1 MKFLVDPQLI
11 TDALKGESE
20 DGKCALALFEAHRAD
35 DLVLALTSYV
45 ALSPAFMGIRTMQD
59 RFLETIGVRVSRNA
73 PAKVMDAAYSA
84 WSRYQKDNPRVTGGS
99 SVFDQLYIG
108 AYALLY
114 DGILTRQGDFYRKYF
129 ESLNIV
135 EL

>member
-11 TDALKGESE
+11 VDALKGESE
-20 DGKCALALFEAHRAD
+20 DGRRALALFEAYKAD
-35 DLVLALTSYV
+35 ELILALTSYV
-45 ALSPAFMGIRTMQD
+45 ALGPAFMGIRSMQD

-73 PAKVMDAAYSA
+73 PAKVLDAAYSA
-84 WSRYQKDNPRVTGGS
+84 WSRYQQENPRIAGGS

-114 DGILTRQGDFYRKYF
+114 DGILTRHGDLYRRYF
-129 ESLNIV
+129 DDPP
-135 EL
+135 

>member
-20 DGKCALALFEAHRAD
+20 AGKSALALFEAHRAD
-35 DLVLALTSYV
+35 ELILAPTSCLALC
-45 ALSPAFMGIRTMQD
+45 PAFMGIRTMQD
-59 RFLETIGVRVSRNA
+59 RFLENFGIRVTKNA
-73 PAKVMDAAYSA
+73 SAKVMDAAYSA
-84 WSRYQKDNPRVTGGS
+84 WSRYQQENPRVLGGS

-114 DGILTRQGDFYRKYF
+114 DGILTRQGALYRKYF
-129 ESLNIV
+129 ESLNVI
-135 EL
+135 EP

>member
-11 TDALKGESE
+11 KDALKGESE
-20 DGKCALALFEAHRAD
+20 AGKSALALFEAHKAD
-35 DLVLALTSYV
+35 ELILAPTSYV
-45 ALSPAFMGIRTMQD
+45 ALSPAFMGIRSMQD
-59 RFLETIGVRVSRNA
+59 RFLETVGIRVARNA

-84 WSRYQKDNPRVTGGS
+84 WSRYQQDNPRIAGGN

-114 DGILTRQGDFYRKYF
+114 DGILTRQGDLYRKYF
-129 ESLNIV
+129 ETLNVV
-135 EL
+135 EP

>member
-11 TDALKGESE
+11 MDALKGESE
-20 DGKCALALFEAHRAD
+20 EGRRALNLFEAHKAD
-35 DLVLALTSYV
+35 ELILAPTSYI
-45 ALSPAFMGIRTMQD
+45 ALSPAFMGIRSMQD
-59 RFLETIGVRVSRNA
+59 RFLETVGIRVSRNA

-84 WSRYQKDNPRVTGGS
+84 WSRYQQENPRIAGGN

-114 DGILTRQGDFYRKYF
+114 DGILTRQGDLYRKYF
-129 ESLNIV
+129 ETLNVV
-135 EL
+135 ES

>member
-11 TDALKGESE
+11 TDALKGESDE
-20 DGKCALALFEAHRAD
+20 GRRTLDLFEAHKAD
-35 DLVLALTSYV
+35 ELILAPTSYI
-45 ALSPAFMGIRTMQD
+45 ALSPAFMGIRSMQD
-59 RFLETIGVRVSRNA
+59 RFLETVGIRVTRNA

-84 WSRYQKDNPRVTGGS
+84 WSRYQQDNPRIAGGN

-114 DGILTRQGDFYRKYF
+114 DGILTRQGDLCRKYF
-129 ESLNIV
+129 ESLNVV
-135 EL
+135 EP

>member
-20 DGKCALALFEAHRAD
+20 EGRRALNLFEAHKAD
-35 DLVLALTSYV
+35 ELILAPTSYI
-45 ALSPAFMGIRTMQD
+45 ALSPAFMGIRSMQD
-59 RFLETIGVRVSRNA
+59 RFLETVGIRVLRNA

-84 WSRYQKDNPRVTGGS
+84 WSRYQQDNPRIAGGN

-114 DGILTRQGDFYRKYF
+114 DGILTRQGNLYRKYF
-129 ESLNIV
+129 ETLNIV
-135 EL
+135 EP

>member
-20 DGKCALALFEAHRAD
+20 EGRHALDLFEAHKAD
-35 DLVLALTSYV
+35 ELILAPTSYI
-45 ALSPAFMGIRTMQD
+45 ALSPAFMGIRSMQD
-59 RFLETIGVRVSRNA
+59 RFLENIGVRVTRNA

-84 WSRYQKDNPRVTGGS
+84 WSRYQQENPRVTGGS
-99 SVFDQLYIG
+99 SVFGQLYIG

-114 DGILTRQGDFYRKYF
+114 DGILTRHGDLYRRYF
-129 ESLNIV
+129 DDPP
-135 EL
+135 

>member
-11 TDALKGESE
+11 ADALKGESE
-20 DGKCALALFEAHRAD
+20 EGKSALALFEAHRVD
-35 DLVLALTSYV
+35 ELVLAPTSYV
-45 ALSPAFMGIRTMQD
+45 ALSPAFMGIRSMQD
-59 RFLETIGVRVSRNA
+59 RFLETVGIRVSRNA

-84 WSRYQKDNPRVTGGS
+84 WSRYQQDNPRIAGGN

-114 DGILTRQGDFYRKYF
+114 DGILTRQGDLYRKYF
-129 ESLNIV
+129 ETLNVV
-135 EL
+135 EP

>member
-11 TDALKGESE
+11 VDALRGESE
-20 DGKCALALFEAHRAD
+20 DGRRALALFEAHKAD
-35 DLVLALTSYV
+35 DLILALTSYV
-45 ALSPAFMGIRTMQD
+45 ALGPAFMGIRSMQD

-73 PAKVMDAAYSA
+73 PAKVLDAAYSA
-84 WSRYQKDNPRVTGGS
+84 WSRYQQENPRISGGN

-114 DGILTRQGDFYRKYF
+114 DGILTRQGDLYRKYF

-135 EL
+135 EP

>member
-1 MKFLVDPQLI
+1 MKFLVDPQLV
-11 TDALKGESE
+11 TDALEGESE
-20 DGKCALALFEAHRAD
+20 GGRRAVALFEAHRAD
-35 DLVLALTSYV
+35 ELILAPTSYV
-45 ALSPAFMGIRTMQD
+45 ALSPAFMGIRSMQD
-59 RFLETIGVRVSRNA
+59 RFLENFGIRVAKNA

-84 WSRYQKDNPRVTGGS
+84 WSRYQQDNPRIAGGN

-114 DGILTRQGDFYRKYF
+114 DGIMTRQGNLYRKYF

-135 EL
+135 EP

>member
-1 MKFLVDPQLI
+1 MKYLVDPLLV
-11 TDALKGESE
+11 TDALEGESE
-20 DGKCALALFEAHRAD
+20 EGKSAVALFEAHRAD
-35 DLVLALTSYV
+35 DLILAPTSYL
-45 ALSPAFMGIRTMQD
+45 ALSPAFMGIRSMQD
-59 RFLETIGVRVSRNA
+59 RFLENFGIRVTRNA

-84 WSRYQKDNPRVTGGS
+84 WSRYQKENPRATGGN

-114 DGILTRQGDFYRKYF
+114 DGILTRQGDFYRKYY

-135 EL
+135 EP

>member
-20 DGKCALALFEAHRAD
+20 EGRHALDLFEAHKAD
-35 DLVLALTSYV
+35 ELILAPTSYI
-45 ALSPAFMGIRTMQD
+45 ALSPAFMGIRSMQD
-59 RFLETIGVRVSRNA
+59 RFLENIGVRVTRNA

-84 WSRYQKDNPRVTGGS
+84 WSRYQQENPRVTGGS

-114 DGILTRQGDFYRKYF
+114 DGILTRHGDLYRRYF
-129 ESLNIV
+129 ETLNVI
-135 EL
+135 EP